1 MSSSAL
7 DITAIVRRL
16 GQVMEQDPLAIP
28 LVAEPWVKDG
38 WKDGKA
44 KASIR
49 LMSVDLAT
57 GRWST

>member
-16 GQVMEQDPLAIP
+16 GQVMEQDPMAIP

-44 KASIR
+44 LTA
-49 LMSVDLAT
+49 LFDGLH
-57 GRWST
+57 